1 MSMHVKP
8 PVYTSRCYQFATGI
22 MASIIKVNGKWRA
35 QVRRKGQPAQT
46 KTFSTKVLAQQWA
59 KSLEGDVEHMAA
71 GILPRGPQWTVGKL
85 IERYEREVG
94 ESKPFGRNKADV
106 LKKLRTLLEGVQLA
120 DLTPARVVEYI
131 RDDRRV
137 SGVTAAIDLTYL
149 KGVLSMARAL
159 FEIPVQPSIVD
170 DARESLNHLGLLER
184 GAERDRRPTAN
195 EIAGIRGWLQ
205 AHSET
210 FTPDH
215 LDFILSSCFRPPSEI
230 VRLRWEDLNRE
241 DRTIIIRDR
250 KDPRRKIGNHQI
262 VPLLG
267 ECMAIIDR
275 QPKKGDLIFP
285 VNGDTWSTVFP
296 RACRALKITDL
307 RLYDM
312 RHEAISRLVATN
324 KYSILEMM
332 LITGHKDPKQLA
344 RYTQL
349 RARDL
354 HR

>member
-1 MSMHVKP
+1 MHVQP
-8 PVYTSRCYQFATGI
+8 SVYTSRCYQIATGI

-59 KSLEGDVEHMAA
+59 KSLEGDAEHVAA
-71 GILPRGPQWTVGKL
+71 GLLPRGPQWTVGKL
-85 IERYEREVG
+85 IARYEEDVVK
-94 ESKPFGRNKADV
+94 SKPFGRNKADV
-106 LKKLRTLLEGVQLA
+106 LKRLRTLLDSVQLA
-120 DLTPARVVEYI
+120 DLTPARIVAYI
-131 RDDRRV
+131 REDRHI
-137 SGVTAAIDLTYL
+137 SGVTAGIDLTYL
-149 KGVLSMARAL
+149 KSVLSMGRAL
-159 FEIPVQPSIVD
+159 YKIPVQPSIVD
-170 DARESLNHLGLLER
+170 DARETLAHLGLLER
-184 GAERDRRPTAN
+184 GAERDRRPTQD
-195 EIAGIRGWLQ
+195 EIDRIREWLTL
-205 AHSET
+205 HSDSLT
-210 FTPDH
+210 TDH
-215 LDFILSSCFRPPSEI
+215 IDFILASCFRPPSEI
-230 VRLRWEDLNRE
+230 VRLQWSDLNRE
-241 DRTIIIRDR
+241 DRTILIRDR
-250 KDPRRKIGNHQI
+250 KDPRKKIGNHQI

-275 QPKKGDLIFP
+275 QPKTGDLIFP
-285 VNGDTWSTVFP
+285 VKGATWSTVFP
-296 RACRALKITDL
+296 RACKDLGITDL
-307 RLYDM
+307 RLYDL